1 MELILTLLLWGL
13 IIVVLPV
20 SIILGLIVM
29 FFTKLLFKKTD
40 DEKKS

>member
-29 FFTKLLFKKTD
+29 FFTKLLFKKT
-40 DEKKS
+40 EYENRI

>member
-20 SIILGLIVM
+20 FIILGLVVM
-29 FFTKLLFKKTD
+29 FFTKLLFKET
-40 DEKKS
+40 ENENRI